1 MGLETQKPDVTTDP
15 EGGVSASSGEVSGEA
30 SVNALAA
37 LAEAGNP
44 FAASE
49 LAQRLAEAG
58 IRLEVAESER
68 RHARQA
74 LEALPQAVLVT
85 DPFDDIVLV
94 SGAAGRLFGVAEGE
108 RPSGPV
114 CELVRDAG
122 LTQLI
127 MRTRALH
134 TRGASRR
141 VRRAI
146 HTASGRRV
154 FDIHLLC
161 VCDQDDGTPSPWG
174 VVTILEEAHAV
185 ERQQSA
191 ELTVAHELR
200 TPLCSIRAYTEM
212 LMEGEA
218 PDEATRQQFLGV
230 IAAETERLTRLVENI
245 QLVARIESGRVEMPT
260 VEVNLGDLVRR
271 ACGSVAPQA
280 LASGVSLTFEPPAES
295 PRVLG
300 DADLLTQAL
309 INVVYNSIKY
319 TPAGGW
325 IRVSV
330 ESSRSWASVVVSD
343 SGVGIS
349 EEDLPFVFD
358 RFYRCDRHR
367 RLATGSGMGLALV
380 RQIVETVHGGTATVE
395 SKPGQGTKV
404 RISLPREAAG
414 VLRGE
419 RGVRRAG

>member
-1 MGLETQKPDVTTDP
+1 M
-15 EGGVSASSGEVSGEA
+15 
-30 SVNALAA
+30 NALAA
-37 LAEAGNP
+37 MAEAGNP

-58 IRLEVAESER
+58 IRLAVAESER

-85 DPFDDIVLV
+85 DPFDDIVLM

-161 VCDQDDGTPSPWG
+161 VCDQDDGSPSPWG
-174 VVTILEEAHAV
+174 VVTILEEAYAV

-191 ELTVAHELR
+191 ELTAAVAHELR
-200 TPLCSIRAYTEM
+200 TPLSSIRAYTEM

-245 QLVARIESGRVEMPT
+245 HLVARIESGRVEMPK
-260 VEVNLGDLVRR
+260 VEVNLVDLVRR
-271 ACGSVAPQA
+271 ACGLVAPQA
-280 LASGVSLTFEPPAES
+280 SASGLSLTFEPPAES

-300 DADLLTQAL
+300 DADMLTRAL
-309 INVVYNSIKY
+309 INVVCNAIKY

-330 ESSRSWASVVVSD
+330 ECSRSWGSVVVSD
-343 SGVGIS
+343 SGVGIP

-395 SKPGQGTKV
+395 SKPGQGTTV
-404 RISLPREAAG
+404 RISLPRRAAG
-414 VLRGE
+414 VWRGE
-419 RGVRRAG
+419 KGVRRAG